1 MASVT
6 DKLDFKEVVDEVLAI
21 LEARET
27 KPFVPSF
34 LAYDIYDAKLN
45 HVYPTHHW
53 TQLKEMKKNA

>member
-1 MASVT
+1 MLKNIT
-6 DKLDFKEVVDEVLAI
+6 LKEIIDEVMPI
-21 LEARET
+21 LEAHEKD

-34 LAYDIYDAKLN
+34 LAYDVYDAKRN

>member
-1 MASVT
+1 MP
-6 DKLDFKEVVDEVLAI
+6 I
-21 LEARET
+21 LEAHEKD

-34 LAYDIYDAKLN
+34 LAYDVYDAKHN

>member
-1 MASVT
+1 MLKNIT
-6 DKLDFKEVVDEVLAI
+6 LKEIIDEVMPI
-21 LEARET
+21 LEAHEKN

-34 LAYDIYDAKLN
+34 LAYDVYDAKRN